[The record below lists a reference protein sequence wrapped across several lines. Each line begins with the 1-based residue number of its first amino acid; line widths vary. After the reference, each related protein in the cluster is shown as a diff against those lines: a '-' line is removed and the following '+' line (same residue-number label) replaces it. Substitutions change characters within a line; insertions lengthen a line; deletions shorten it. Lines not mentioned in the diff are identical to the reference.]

1 MEVVAL
7 HEASPQL
14 GFLSFGKKDGALN
27 MDKLAAMIEAK
38 SGRPPVVCDADEL
51 RAQLGNDVAALRER
65 GYDPSIIERHAALS
79 RHLEPFLTHPQFGR
93 YLRALTPTEGYVAS
107 GVRVLS
113 LDAIRQEVYELAP
126 GAYLFPHGYMP
137 FASSFGGDAI
147 CFHPPTGR
155 VVWADHETF
164 GSDAI
169 THTDRELPFTPE
181 NIALAA
187 VTLAE
192 DFDSFLAE
200 LLQDRLTARLDHLG

>member
-1 MEVVAL
+1 
-7 HEASPQL
+7 
-14 GFLSFGKKDGALN
+14 

-38 SGRPPVVCDADEL
+38 SGRPPVLYDADEL
-51 RAQLGNDVAALRER
+51 RAQLGNDVVAMRRR
-65 GYDPSIIERHAALS
+65 GYDPSIIEKHAALS
-79 RHLEPFLTHPQFGR
+79 QHLEPFITHPQFGR

-107 GVRVLS
+107 GVCVLS
-113 LDAIRQEVYELAP
+113 LNAIRQEIYELAP

-137 FASSFGGDAI
+137 FASSLGGDAI

-155 VVWADHETF
+155 VVFADHETF
-164 GSDAI
+164 GSDEI
-169 THTDRELPFTPE
+169 CTHTDTLPFTAE

-200 LLQDRLTARLDHLG
+200 LLQDRLKARLDELD